1 MDTEA
6 ERKLFLKYPPHI
18 YLMVK
23 ALKAALDE
31 GRAAIKDGTPVFNTQ
46 QQVILE
52 KVAMGVGCVATVI
65 HFSAHARLVVR
76 GVKGIAKMVTK

>member
-1 MDTEA
+1 MITLKSHY
-6 ERKLFLKYPPHI
+6 KLSAATQATAVSLAVLIH
-18 YLMVK
+18 VK
-23 ALKAALDE
+23 K
-31 GRAAIKDGTPVFNTQ
+31 KDGTPVFNTQ

-52 KVAMGVGCVATVI
+52 KVAMGVGCVAAVI